1 MIIFICIIVFLA
13 QSCYYSSTLTYCCS
27 SFCERDDTYNLNTI
41 FRDICE
47 VFTIAVKD
55 QSVKFSLIFR
65 VTAWCSTEYIF
76 WKKRSLRRDWIS
88 PRRRRRFLSFWLPP
102 FLVTKE
108 YAFSV
113 KASFIESIS
122 HLGMRV
128 RAFLTSEKSYVFK
141 C

>member
-27 SFCERDDTYNLNTI
+27 SFCERDTYNLNTI

-47 VFTIAVKD
+47 VFTIAVRD

-128 RAFLTSEKSYVFK
+128 RAFSTVRKKLRF
-141 C
+141 